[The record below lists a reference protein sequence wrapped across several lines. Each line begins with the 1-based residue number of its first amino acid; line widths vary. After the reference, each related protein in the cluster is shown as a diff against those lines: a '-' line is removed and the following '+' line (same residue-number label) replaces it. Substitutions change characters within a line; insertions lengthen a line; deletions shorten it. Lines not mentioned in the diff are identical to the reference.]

1 MPKLRIEHSSPGDQR
16 WLGSLHGIDS
26 ARTVTIDPADFTARV
41 VDKIIPSGT
50 AVAVKGGKTVP
61 YVSGG
66 SGGEEKLTG
75 FILTDQPADAG
86 KIAVPVVDRV
96 RVTVAL
102 LPDSGFTI
110 PAAGND
116 LTACTYIPREG

>member
-1 MPKLRIEHSSPGDQR
+1 MPKLKIEHSSPGDQR

-26 ARTVTIDPADFTARV
+26 ARTVTIDPTDFTAKI

-61 YVSGG
+61 YASNG
-66 SGGEEKLTG
+66 SGGDEKLTG

-86 KIAVPVVDRV
+86 KIAVPVVDHV
-96 RVTVAL
+96 RVKVGL
-102 LPDSGFTI
+102 LPDKTFVA
-110 PAAGND
+110 PAAAND
-116 LTACTYIPREG
+116 LTACTYLPKEN